1 MQSKFKTRLVSGGS
15 TMLAFLV
22 AAAAAVASPGHDS
35 GDIGKP
41 GAAAKASRTVTVV
54 MGDNYYEPTEIAVK
68 AGETVK
74 FVIRNEGE
82 FVHEFN
88 IGTAAMHAQHQR
100 EMTMMVDHGVLEAD
114 RINYDK
120 MKMKMDDGSTMEH
133 DDPNSVLLEPGKSAQ
148 IVWTFPSDT
157 ALDFACN
164 VPGHYEAGMQGAFDI
179 AH

>member
-1 MQSKFKTRLVSGGS
+1 MQSKLKARLVLGGS
-15 TMLAFLV
+15 TTLALLV

-41 GAAAKASRTVTVV
+41 GAAANASRTVTVV
-54 MGDNYYEPTEIAVK
+54 MGDNYYEPEAIAVK

-74 FVIRNEGE
+74 LVIRNEGSL
-82 FVHEFN
+82 VHEFN
-88 IGTAAMHAQHQR
+88 IGTAAMHAEHQD
-100 EMTMMVDHGVLEAD
+100 EMAMMIDHGVLEPD
-114 RINYDK
+114 RINYDR
-120 MKMKMDDGSTMEH
+120 MKMQMDDGSTMEH

-148 IVWTFPSDT
+148 IVWTFPADT